1 MLLVS
6 MSTLSVA
13 VQAVKK
19 SLLGESSRVVGTY
32 WRART
37 MDWDVCLAEELVM
50 AGSSPAGRQSIAR
63 VLEQSILHNL

>member
-1 MLLVS
+1 MAS

-32 WRART
+32 CRARA
-37 MDWDVCLAEELVM
+37 WYVCMGEELVM
-50 AGSSPAGRQSIAR
+50 AGSSP
-63 VLEQSILHNL
+63 VC

>member
-1 MLLVS
+1 MLLAS

-37 MDWDVCLAEELVM
+37 MDWDVCLGEELVM
-50 AGSSPAGRQSIAR
+50 AGSSPAG
-63 VLEQSILHNL
+63 